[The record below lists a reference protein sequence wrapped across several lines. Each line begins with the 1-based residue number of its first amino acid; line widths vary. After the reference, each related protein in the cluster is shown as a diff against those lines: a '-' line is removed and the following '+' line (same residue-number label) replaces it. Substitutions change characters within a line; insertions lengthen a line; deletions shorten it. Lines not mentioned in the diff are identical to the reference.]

1 MLSNLY
7 LATSSGLVIAE
18 KAGDT
23 WRVSSLHLEGQH
35 VTSVIAREGVILV
48 GTRDGVFRS
57 DDGGHSWDKAS
68 SGLNHPHV
76 RWMAYH
82 PDRSDLEYAG
92 TEPAAIFVS
101 HDGANTWRQCAE
113 VAELRDRFEWFLP
126 YSPAAGCVRG
136 FAFQGARAYA
146 AVEVGGLL
154 RSDDSGATWALAAGS
169 DGIPRFGTPAADFI
183 HPDVHSV
190 AVYPSSNDL
199 VYCPTGGGFYRST
212 DGGQTWTCHY
222 DCYCR
227 AVWVDPAD
235 PEHLILGPADDVEH
249 NGRIEESH
257 DGGAS
262 WAIVSAGVAASW
274 PRGMVERF
282 AQVGND
288 LLAVL
293 SKGQL
298 LATPLSALNWRR
310 ILPDIANVNAVTTM
324 AQ

>member
-7 LATSSGLVIAE
+7 LATSRGLVIAE
-18 KAGDT
+18 NVGDT
-23 WRVSSLHLEGQH
+23 WHVSSFRLEGQH

-48 GTRDGVFRS
+48 GTRDGVLRS
-57 DDGGHSWDKAS
+57 DDGGQSWNEAS
-68 SGLNHPHV
+68 SGLTQRHV

-82 PDRSDLEYAG
+82 PDHSDAEYAG

-101 HDGANTWRQCAE
+101 RDGANTWRQCSE
-113 VAELRDRFEWFLP
+113 VAELRDRFKWFLP
-126 YSPAAGCVRG
+126 YSPEAGCVRG
-136 FAFQGARAYA
+136 FAFHGARVYA

-154 RSDDSGATWALAAGS
+154 RSDDGGATWALAAGS
-169 DGIPRFGTPAADFI
+169 DGIPRFGTPTAGFV

-190 AVYPSSNDL
+190 AVHPSSNDL

-212 DGGQTWTCHY
+212 DGGQTWTFRY

-227 AVWVDPAD
+227 AVWVDPTD
-235 PEHLILGPADDVEH
+235 PEHLVLGPADDVER

-262 WAIVSAGVAASW
+262 WAMASAGVAVPW
-274 PRGMVERF
+274 PRSLVERF
-282 AQVGND
+282 AQVGDD

-293 SKGQL
+293 SNGQL
-298 LATPLSALNWRR
+298 LAAPLSTLNWRR

-324 AQ
+324 AD